1 MNDPTAI
8 NNTTRKINPTQMIQ
22 YSAIGGYIS
31 CALLLP
37 AY

>member
-8 NNTTRKINPTQMIQ
+8 NKTRKINPTQMIQ
-22 YSAIGGYIS
+22 YSATGGYIS
-31 CALLLP
+31 CELLLP